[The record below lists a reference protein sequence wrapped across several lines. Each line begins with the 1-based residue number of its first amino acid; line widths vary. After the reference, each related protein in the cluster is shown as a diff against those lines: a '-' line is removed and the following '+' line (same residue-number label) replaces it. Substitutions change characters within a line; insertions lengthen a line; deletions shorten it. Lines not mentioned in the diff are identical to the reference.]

1 MTVACIY
8 YMKFHFVNITTTVIL
23 DSTWL
28 PVLCK
33 LKLVGRQMDMKRHT
47 YKTALTLLYLIVS
60 KTKDSPVAEISDKQW
75 LFTKSVKMTACA
87 KVKYKG
93 VF

>member
-1 MTVACIY
+1 
-8 YMKFHFVNITTTVIL
+8 
-23 DSTWL
+23 
-28 PVLCK
+28 
-33 LKLVGRQMDMKRHT
+33 MKRHT

-75 LFTKSVKMTACA
+75 LFTKNVKMTACA